1 MARSVF
7 DGKISGVNGY
17 FDRAVPLLNTH
28 APRLGISVVNLGK
41 LNNLYDKGSVPQGK
55 LGWSQLWVLYSNTA
69 TVTPTVRKIV
79 SNRRKQITSLLR
91 AIYADIPVSALRVSD
106 RNTLRIRK
114 RDTNPRPL
122 QPVDFTPTLSFEK
135 VSNGIQ
141 VLRIK
146 NPETPDS
153 NAMPY
158 RQKAEVQSFAGEAGL
173 ADKAVPFEPLRDT
186 GRHLLQV
193 NYQPAQKG
201 QTAYYRA
208 RYKTPT
214 GETGPWSDV
223 QSELV
228 L

>member
-7 DGKISGVNGY
+7 EGKISGVNDY
-17 FDRAVPLLNTH
+17 LDWAVPLLNTH
-28 APRLGISVVNLGK
+28 AARLGISAANLGK
-41 LNNLYDKGSVPQGK
+41 LNNLFDKGSVPQGK
-55 LGWSQLWVLYSNTA
+55 LGWSQLWALYSNNA
-69 TVTPTVRKIV
+69 TVTPTVRNIV

-106 RNTLRIRK
+106 RNTLSIRK

-122 QPVDFTPTLSFEK
+122 QPVNFTPTLSFEK
-135 VSNGIQ
+135 VSDGIQ

-146 NPETPDS
+146 NPETPES

-158 RQKAEVQSFAGEAGL
+158 RQKAEVQSLVGLTGL
-173 ADKAVPFEPLRDT
+173 AGKAVPFAPLRDS

-223 QSELV
+223 QSEIV